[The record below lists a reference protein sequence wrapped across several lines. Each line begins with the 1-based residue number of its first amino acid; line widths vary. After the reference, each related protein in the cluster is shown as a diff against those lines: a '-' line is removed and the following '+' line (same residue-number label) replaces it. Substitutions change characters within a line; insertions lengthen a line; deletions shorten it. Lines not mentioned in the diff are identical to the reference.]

1 MRRRDFVGAVGAT
14 GLAAAGMV
22 AAAEAE
28 GERKQILELRI
39 YQVEAGPKRERLDAF
54 LKTAAFPAW
63 WRQGLSKVG
72 AFEDAP
78 GKGPKLRDLLAAKP
92 KGESAEVAVLLAYP
106 SLDDWAM
113 ATARMLG
120 DMEFERKG
128 KEWLELPKKDPLY
141 ARVETSVMLAF
152 DQCPAVETPTKAAG
166 RIFQLRVYESHS
178 LPKAQ
183 KKIHMFNE
191 GGEIALFRK
200 CGMNP
205 VFFGATLAGARMP
218 NLTYMLGFDD
228 EAAQKAAWGKF
239 IAHPEWKKM
248 RSLPLYKD
256 TVSNITNII
265 LKPTSYSQ
273 V

>member
-1 MRRRDFVGAVGAT
+1 MKRREFVGAVGAA
-14 GLAAAGMV
+14 GLAAVGV
-22 AAAEAE
+22 AEGAEAE
-28 GERKQILELRI
+28 GKRKQILELRI
-39 YQVEAGPKRERLDAF
+39 YQVEKGPKRERLDAF

-63 WRQGLSKVG
+63 WRQGISKVG

-78 GKGPKLRDLLAAKP
+78 GKGAKLRDLLAAKM

-106 SLDDWAM
+106 SLGDWAM
-113 ATARMLG
+113 ATPRMLG

-152 DQCPAVETPTKAAG
+152 DQCPAVETPTKAQG
-166 RIFQLRVYESHS
+166 RVFQLRCYESHS

-183 KKIHMFNE
+183 RKIHMFNE

-205 VFFGATLAGARMP
+205 VFFGQTLAGARMP

-228 EAAQKAAWGKF
+228 EAAQKTAWGKF
-239 IAHPEWKKM
+239 MAHPDWKKL
-248 RSLPLYKD
+248 RSLPLYRE
-256 TVSNITNII
+256 TVSHITNII
-265 LKPTSYSQ
+265 LRPTAYSQ
-273 V
+273 T